1 MIFWAGRSS
10 DDVHVIVERYP
21 SVTLAGRKLDVQS
34 VPGRNG
40 DLIFPQEAFDN
51 YVQPYNIYVSAERIR
66 LPRAMREVA
75 NWLCG
80 PKGYQKLEDDYDVET
95 YRRAYYAGPLD
106 VESVLHKFGRAT
118 IEFNCQPQRFLR
130 AGDQT
135 VELSQGETLLNPT
148 AFAALPLITVTG
160 TGAGT
165 LTVGGRTVTIKSLPD
180 GYVILDCETQNAY
193 GAGGVNRNATI
204 SAPEFPALEAGE
216 TAVSWTG
223 SITGVSVIPRWWT
236 L

>member
-21 SVTLAGRKLDVQS
+21 SVELAGRKLDTQS

-40 DLIFPQEAFDN
+40 DLLFLQPAYQN
-51 YVQPYNIYVSAERIR
+51 YIQSYEIYVSAERLR

-80 PKGYQKLEDDYDVET
+80 PSGYQKLEDSYDAET

-106 VESVLHKFGRAT
+106 VESVLHRFGRAT

-130 AGDQT
+130 VGDLPVQAAQEQ
-135 VELSQGETLLNPT
+135 VLLNPT

-160 TGAGT
+160 AGAGT
-165 LTVGGRTVTIKSLPD
+165 LTVGSVTVTINSMPR
-180 GYVILDCETQNAY
+180 GAVVLDSDTQNAY
-193 GAGGVNRNATI
+193 LGAVNLNSTI
-204 SAPEFPALEAGE
+204 SAPEFPTLPAGE
-216 TAVSWTG
+216 SAVRWTG
-223 SITGVSVIPRWWT
+223 GITGVEIIPRWWT

>member
-1 MIFWAGRSS
+1 MIYWAGRSS

-21 SVTLAGRKLDVQS
+21 SVTLAGRKLDTQA

-40 DLIFPQEAFDN
+40 DLLFEQNAYQN
-51 YVQPYNIYVSAERIR
+51 YVQAYEVYMSAEHIR

-80 PKGYQKLEDDYDVET
+80 PSGYQKLEDDYDVET
-95 YRRAYYAGPLD
+95 YRRAYFAGPLD
-106 VESVLHKFGRAT
+106 VESIMHRFGRAT
-118 IEFNCQPQRFLR
+118 IEFSCQPQRFLR

-135 VELSQGETLLNPT
+135 VELSQGEALLNPT
-148 AFAALPLITVTG
+148 AFTALPLITVTG

-165 LTVGGRTVTIKSLPD
+165 LTVGGRAVAIKSLPD
-180 GYVILDCETQNAY
+180 GYVVLDCEAQNAY
-193 GAGGVNRNATI
+193 GAGGINRNATI
-204 SAPEFPALEAGE
+204 SAPEFPALEAGK
-216 TAVSWTG
+216 TTVSWTG
-223 SITGVSVIPRWWT
+223 GISGVSVVPKWWT

>member
-10 DDVHVIVERYP
+10 DDVHVVVERYP
-21 SVTLAGRKLDVQS
+21 SVELAGRKLDTQS

-40 DLIFPQEAFDN
+40 DLLFPQNAYQN
-51 YVQPYNIYVSAERIR
+51 YVQAYEIYVSAERIR

-80 PKGYQKLEDDYDVET
+80 PAGYQKLEDSYDVET
-95 YRRAYYAGPLD
+95 YRRAYFAGPLD
-106 VESVLHKFGRAT
+106 VESILHRFGRAT

-130 AGDQT
+130 AGDVSVQAA
-135 VELSQGETLLNPT
+135 QGQALLNPT

-165 LTVGGRTVTIKSLPD
+165 LTVGDVTVTINSMPR
-180 GYVILDCETQNAY
+180 GVIVLDSDTQNAY
-193 GAGGVNRNATI
+193 YGAFNLNSTI
-204 SAPEFPALEAGE
+204 SAPEFPTLLAGE
-216 TAVSWTG
+216 SAVRWTG
-223 SITGVSVIPRWWT
+223 GITSVEIIPRWWT

>member
-1 MIFWAGRSS
+1 MIFWAGISS
-10 DDVHVIVERYP
+10 DDVHVVVERYP
-21 SVTLAGRKLDVQS
+21 SVELAGRKLDTQS

-40 DLIFPQEAFDN
+40 DLLFPQNAYQN
-51 YVQPYNIYVSAERIR
+51 YVQSYEIYVSAERVR

-80 PKGYQKLEDDYDVET
+80 PAGYQKLEDSYDVET
-95 YRRAYYAGPLD
+95 YRRAYFAGPLD
-106 VESVLHKFGRAT
+106 VESVLHRFGRAT

-130 AGDQT
+130 VGDLAVQAA
-135 VELSQGETLLNPT
+135 QGQVLLNPT

-165 LTVGGRTVTIKSLPD
+165 LTVGDVTVTINSMPR
-180 GYVILDCETQNAY
+180 GVIVLDSDTQNAY
-193 GAGGVNRNATI
+193 YGAFNLNSTI
-204 SAPEFPALEAGE
+204 SAPEFPTLPAGE
-216 TAVSWTG
+216 SVVRWTG
-223 SITGVSVIPRWWT
+223 GITSVEIIPRWWT

>member
-10 DDVHVIVERYP
+10 DDVHVVVERYP
-21 SVTLAGRKLDVQS
+21 GVELAGRKLDTQS

-40 DLIFPQEAFDN
+40 DLLFPQNAYQN
-51 YVQPYNIYVSAERIR
+51 YVQSYEIYVSAERIR

-80 PKGYQKLEDDYDVET
+80 PAGYQKLEDSYDVET
-95 YRRAYYAGPLD
+95 YRRAYFAGPLD
-106 VESVLHKFGRAT
+106 VESILHRFGRAT

-130 AGDQT
+130 VGDLAVQAA
-135 VELSQGETLLNPT
+135 QGQVLLNPT
-148 AFAALPLITVTG
+148 AFSALPLITVTG

-165 LTVGGRTVTIKSLPD
+165 LTVGDVTVTINSMPR
-180 GYVILDCETQNAY
+180 GVIVLDSDTQNAY
-193 GAGGVNRNATI
+193 YGAFNLNNTI
-204 SAPEFPALEAGE
+204 SAPEFPTLPAGE
-216 TAVSWTG
+216 SVVRWTG
-223 SITGVSVIPRWWT
+223 GITGVEIIPRWWT

>member
-1 MIFWAGRSS
+1 MIYWAGKSS

-21 SVTLAGRKLDVQS
+21 SVTLAARKLDTQA

-40 DLIFPQEAFDN
+40 DLLFEQNAYQN
-51 YVQPYNIYVSAERIR
+51 YIQAYEVYMSAERIR

-80 PKGYQKLEDDYDVET
+80 PSGYQKLEDDYDVET
-95 YRRAYYAGPLD
+95 YRRAYFAGPLD
-106 VESVLHKFGRAT
+106 VESIMHRFGRAT

-135 VELSQGETLLNPT
+135 VELSQGEALLNPT
-148 AFAALPLITVTG
+148 AFRALPLITVVG
-160 TGAGT
+160 TGAGA
-165 LTVGGRTVTIKSLPD
+165 LTVGNVTVTINSMPR
-180 GYVILDCETQNAY
+180 GIVVLDSDTQNAY
-193 GAGGVNRNATI
+193 YGAFNLNSTV
-204 SAPEFPALEAGE
+204 SALEFPTLPAGE
-216 TAVSWTG
+216 SPVRWTG
-223 SITGVSVIPRWWT
+223 GITSVKIKPRWWT

>member
-10 DDVHVIVERYP
+10 DDVHVVVERYP
-21 SVTLAGRKLDVQS
+21 SVELAGRKLDRQS

-40 DLIFPQEAFDN
+40 DLLFPQNAYQN
-51 YVQPYNIYVSAERIR
+51 YAQSYEIYVSAERIR

-80 PKGYQKLEDDYDVET
+80 PAGYQKLEDSYDVET
-95 YRRAYYAGPLD
+95 YRMAYFAGPLD
-106 VESVLHKFGRAT
+106 VESILHRFGRAT

-130 AGDQT
+130 VGDLAVQAA
-135 VELSQGETLLNPT
+135 QGQMLLNPT
-148 AFAALPLITVTG
+148 AFAALPLITVIG

-165 LTVGGRTVTIKSLPD
+165 LTVGDVTVTINSMPR
-180 GYVILDCETQNAY
+180 GVIVLDSDTQNAY
-193 GAGGVNRNATI
+193 YGAFNLNSTI
-204 SAPEFPALEAGE
+204 SAPEFPTLPAGE
-216 TAVSWTG
+216 SVVRWTG
-223 SITGVSVIPRWWT
+223 GITGVEIIPRWWT

>member
-10 DDVHVIVERYP
+10 DDVHVVVERYP
-21 SVTLAGRKLDVQS
+21 SVELAGRKLDTQS
-34 VPGRNG
+34 VPGKNG
-40 DLIFPQEAFDN
+40 DLLFLQPAYQN
-51 YVQPYNIYVSAERIR
+51 YVQSYEIYVSAERIR

-80 PKGYQKLEDDYDVET
+80 PAGYQKLEDSYDVET
-95 YRRAYYAGPLD
+95 YRRAYFAGPLD
-106 VESVLHKFGRAT
+106 VESILHRFGRAT

-130 AGDQT
+130 VGDLT
-135 VELSQGETLLNPT
+135 VQAAQGQVLLNPT

-165 LTVGGRTVTIKSLPD
+165 LTVGDVTVTINSMPR
-180 GYVILDCETQNAY
+180 GVIVLDSDTQNAY
-193 GAGGVNRNATI
+193 YGAFNLNSTI
-204 SAPEFPALEAGE
+204 SAPEFPTLLAGE
-216 TAVSWTG
+216 SAVRWTG
-223 SITGVSVIPRWWT
+223 GITGVEIIPRWWT

>member
-10 DDVHVIVERYP
+10 DDVHVVVERYP
-21 SVTLAGRKLDVQS
+21 SVELAGRKLDTQS

-40 DLIFPQEAFDN
+40 DLLFPQNAYQN
-51 YVQPYNIYVSAERIR
+51 YVQAYEIYISAERIR

-80 PKGYQKLEDDYDVET
+80 PAGYQKLEDSYDVET
-95 YRRAYYAGPLD
+95 YRRAYFSGPLD
-106 VESVLHKFGRAT
+106 VESILHRFGRAT

-130 AGDQT
+130 VGDLAVQAA
-135 VELSQGETLLNPT
+135 QGQVLLNPT

-165 LTVGGRTVTIKSLPD
+165 LTVGDVTVTINSMPR
-180 GYVILDCETQNAY
+180 GVVVLDSGTQNAY
-193 GAGGVNRNATI
+193 YGTFNLNSTI
-204 SAPEFPALEAGE
+204 SAPEFPTLPAGE
-216 TAVSWTG
+216 SAVRWTG
-223 SITGVSVIPRWWT
+223 GITSVEIIPRWWT

>member
-1 MIFWAGRSS
+1 MIYWAGRSS

-21 SVTLAGRKLDVQS
+21 SVTLAGRKLDTQA

-40 DLIFPQEAFDN
+40 DLLFEQNAYQN
-51 YVQPYNIYVSAERIR
+51 YIQAYEVYMSAERIR

-80 PKGYQKLEDDYDVET
+80 PSGYQKLEDDYDVET
-95 YRRAYYAGPLD
+95 YRRAYFAGPLD
-106 VESVLHKFGRAT
+106 VESIMHRFGRAT
-118 IEFNCQPQRFLR
+118 IEFSCQPQRFLR

-135 VELSQGETLLNPT
+135 LEVLQGETLLNPT
-148 AFAALPLITVTG
+148 AFTALPLITVAG

-165 LTVGGRTVTIKSLPD
+165 LTVGGRTVTVKSLPD
-180 GYVILDCETQNAY
+180 GYVILDCEAQNAY
-193 GAGGVNRNATI
+193 GAADANRNATI
-204 SAPEFPALEAGE
+204 SAPEFPVLEAGE

-223 SITGVSVIPRWWT
+223 GITNVSIMPRWWT

>member
-1 MIFWAGRSS
+1 MIYWAGRSS

-21 SVTLAGRKLDVQS
+21 SVTLPARKLDTQA

-40 DLIFPQEAFDN
+40 DLLFEQNAYQN
-51 YVQPYNIYVSAERIR
+51 YVQAYEVYMSAERIR

-80 PKGYQKLEDDYDVET
+80 PSGYQNLEDDYDVET
-95 YRRAYYAGPLD
+95 YRRAYFAGPLD
-106 VESVLHKFGRAT
+106 VESIMHRFGRAT
-118 IEFNCQPQRFLR
+118 VEFSCQPQRFLR

-135 VELSQGETLLNPT
+135 VELSQGEALLNPT
-148 AFAALPLITVTG
+148 AFTALPLITVAG

-165 LTVGGRTVTIKSLPD
+165 LTVGNVTVAINSMPR
-180 GYVILDCETQNAY
+180 GIVVLDSDAQNAY
-193 GAGGVNRNATI
+193 YGAFNLNSTV
-204 SAPEFPALEAGE
+204 SAPEFPTLPAGE
-216 TAVSWTG
+216 NPVRWTG
-223 SITGVSVIPRWWT
+223 GITSVKIKPRWWT

>member
-10 DDVHVIVERYP
+10 DDVHVVVERYP
-21 SVTLAGRKLDVQS
+21 SVELAGRKLDTQS

-40 DLIFPQEAFDN
+40 DLLFPQNAYQN
-51 YVQPYNIYVSAERIR
+51 YVQAYEIYVSAERIR

-80 PKGYQKLEDDYDVET
+80 PTGYQKLEDSYDVET
-95 YRRAYYAGPLD
+95 YRRAYFAGPLD
-106 VESVLHKFGRAT
+106 VESVLHRFGRAT

-130 AGDQT
+130 VGDLAVQAAQEQ
-135 VELSQGETLLNPT
+135 VLLNPT

-165 LTVGGRTVTIKSLPD
+165 LTVGDVTVIINSMPR
-180 GYVILDCETQNAY
+180 GVVVLDSDTQNAY
-193 GAGGVNRNATI
+193 YGAFNLNSTI
-204 SAPEFPALEAGE
+204 SAPEFPTLPAGE
-216 TAVSWTG
+216 SVVRWTG
-223 SITGVSVIPRWWT
+223 GITGVEIIPRWWT

>member
-10 DDVHVIVERYP
+10 DDVHVVVERYP
-21 SVTLAGRKLDVQS
+21 SVELAGRKLDTQS

-40 DLIFPQEAFDN
+40 DLLFPQNAYQN
-51 YVQPYNIYVSAERIR
+51 YVQSYEIYVSAERIR

-80 PKGYQKLEDDYDVET
+80 PTGYQKLEDSYDVET
-95 YRRAYYAGPLD
+95 YRRAYFAGPLD
-106 VESVLHKFGRAT
+106 VESVLHRFGRAT

-130 AGDQT
+130 VGNLAVQAA
-135 VELSQGETLLNPT
+135 QGQALLNPT

-165 LTVGGRTVTIKSLPD
+165 LTVGGVTVTINSMPR
-180 GYVILDCETQNAY
+180 GVIVLDSDTQNAY
-193 GAGGVNRNATI
+193 YGAFNLNSTI
-204 SAPEFPALEAGE
+204 SAPEFPTLPAGE
-216 TAVSWTG
+216 SVVRWTG
-223 SITGVSVIPRWWT
+223 GITSVEIIPRWWT

>member
-10 DDVHVIVERYP
+10 DDVHVVVERYP
-21 SVTLAGRKLDVQS
+21 NVELSAQKLDTQA

-40 DLIFPQEAFDN
+40 DLLFPQNAYQN
-51 YVQPYNIYVSAERIR
+51 YVQSYEIYVSAERIR

-80 PKGYQKLEDDYDVET
+80 PAGYQKLEDSYDVET
-95 YRRAYYAGPLD
+95 YRRAYFAGPLD
-106 VESVLHKFGRAT
+106 VESVLHRFGRAT

-130 AGDQT
+130 VGDLVVQAA
-135 VELSQGETLLNPT
+135 QGQMLLNPT
-148 AFAALPLITVTG
+148 AFAALPLITVIG

-165 LTVGGRTVTIKSLPD
+165 LTVGDVTVTINSMPR
-180 GYVILDCETQNAY
+180 GVIVLDSDTQNAY
-193 GAGGVNRNATI
+193 YGAFNLNSTI
-204 SAPEFPALEAGE
+204 SAPEFPTLPAGE
-216 TAVSWTG
+216 SVVRWTG
-223 SITGVSVIPRWWT
+223 GITGVEIIPRWWT

>member
-10 DDVHVIVERYP
+10 DDVHVVVERYP
-21 SVTLAGRKLDVQS
+21 SVELAGRKLDTQS

-40 DLIFPQEAFDN
+40 DLLFPQNAYQN
-51 YVQPYNIYVSAERIR
+51 YVQSYEIYVSAERIR

-80 PKGYQKLEDDYDVET
+80 PAGYQKLEDSYDVET
-95 YRRAYYAGPLD
+95 YRRAYFAGPLD
-106 VESVLHKFGRAT
+106 VESVLHRFGRAT

-130 AGDQT
+130 VGDMPVQAA
-135 VELSQGETLLNPT
+135 QGQMLLNPT
-148 AFAALPLITVTG
+148 AFAALPLITVIG

-165 LTVGGRTVTIKSLPD
+165 LTVGDVTVTINSMPR
-180 GYVILDCETQNAY
+180 GVIVLDSDTQNAY
-193 GAGGVNRNATI
+193 YGAFNLNSTI
-204 SAPEFPALEAGE
+204 SAPEFPTLPAGE
-216 TAVSWTG
+216 SVVRWTG
-223 SITGVSVIPRWWT
+223 GITGVEIIPRWWT

>member
-1 MIFWAGRSS
+1 MIYWAGRSS

-21 SVTLAGRKLDVQS
+21 SVTLAGRKLDAQA

-40 DLIFPQEAFDN
+40 DLLFEQNAYQN
-51 YVQPYNIYVSAERIR
+51 YIQSYEVYMSAERIR

-80 PKGYQKLEDDYDVET
+80 PSGYQKLEDDYDVET
-95 YRRAYYAGPLD
+95 YRRAYFAGPLD
-106 VESVLHKFGRAT
+106 VESIMHRFGRAT
-118 IEFNCQPQRFLR
+118 IEFSCQPQRFLR

-135 VELSQGETLLNPT
+135 MELSQGEALLNPT
-148 AFAALPLITVTG
+148 AFTALPLITVAG

-165 LTVGGRTVTIKSLPD
+165 LTVGGATVTINSMPR
-180 GYVILDCETQNAY
+180 GIVVLDSDTQNAY
-193 GAGGVNRNATI
+193 YGAFNLNSTV
-204 SAPEFPALEAGE
+204 SASEFPTLPAGE
-216 TAVSWTG
+216 SPVRWTG
-223 SITGVSVIPRWWT
+223 GITSVKIKPRWWT

>member
-10 DDVHVIVERYP
+10 DDVRVVVERYP
-21 SVTLAGRKLDVQS
+21 SVELAGRKLDTQS

-40 DLIFPQEAFDN
+40 DLLFPQNAYQN
-51 YVQPYNIYVSAERIR
+51 YVQAYEIYVSAERIR

-80 PKGYQKLEDDYDVET
+80 PSGYQKLEDSYDVET
-95 YRRAYYAGPLD
+95 YRRAYFAGPLD
-106 VESVLHKFGRAT
+106 VESILHRFGRAT

-130 AGDQT
+130 VGDLAVQAA
-135 VELSQGETLLNPT
+135 QGQMLLNPT
-148 AFAALPLITVTG
+148 AFAALPLITVIG

-165 LTVGGRTVTIKSLPD
+165 LTVGDVTVTINSMPR
-180 GYVILDCETQNAY
+180 GVIVLDSDTQNTYY
-193 GAGGVNRNATI
+193 GAFNLNSTI
-204 SAPEFPALEAGE
+204 SAPEFPTLPAGE
-216 TAVSWTG
+216 SVVRWTG
-223 SITGVSVIPRWWT
+223 GITGVEIIPRWWT